1 MFWERD
7 FGFYF
12 PEFPELGEQSL
23 PSLLLK
29 YGSKKMTKKGPN
41 LTLRLPVLSAVEP
54 PTATGEA
61 LLLLSQPSPGSTGGE
76 VGKDE

>member
-41 LTLRLPVLSAVEP
+41 LTLRLPCPEHRG
-54 PTATGEA
+54 ATHSHWGGFMQ
-61 LLLLSQPSPGSTGGE
+61 LSQPSPGSAGGE